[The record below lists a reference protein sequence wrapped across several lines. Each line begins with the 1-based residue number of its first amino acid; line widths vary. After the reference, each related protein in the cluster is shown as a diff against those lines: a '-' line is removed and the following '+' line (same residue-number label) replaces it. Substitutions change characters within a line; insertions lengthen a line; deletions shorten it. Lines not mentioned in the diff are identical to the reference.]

1 MNFLVFLALHVAL
14 DHTASWTSIFLPVVM
29 FPLVLLTLGVSWFL
43 AALGVYLRDIGQITG
58 VLATALLFLSP
69 AMYPIDILPP
79 QYRWLIM
86 MNPLT
91 FIMDQAR
98 EVALWGH
105 FPNWTGLG
113 IYTACAL
120 LVMYLGYGAFR
131 LTQRGFADVI

>member
-1 MNFLVFLALHVAL
+1 
-14 DHTASWTSIFLPVVM
+14 
-29 FPLVLLTLGVSWFL
+29 LGVSWFL

-69 AMYPIDILPP
+69 AMYPIEILPP
-79 QYRWLIM
+79 QYRWMMM

-98 EVALWGH
+98 EVTLWGH
-105 FPNWTGLG
+105 LPNWTGLG
-113 IYTACAL
+113 IYAACAL

-131 LTQRGFADVI
+131 VTRRGFADVI